1 MARTGYN
8 LRISYLESNEVLRR
22 PYQKALLALVVA
34 AALLLPAGS
43 SNFFVHLMNL
53 CFLAA
58 IGALGLMILTGYC
71 GQISL
76 GHAAFLAIGAYTTVI
91 LTLHLNAPFI
101 VVVPTAAIS
110 GAIVGFI
117 VGLPSLRFRGVYLAI
132 STLAMHYAIIFV
144 ATTYQSNFTRSAS
157 AGITIPDP
165 SIGPFVLKGDLKW
178 YYFLLVVVTLVTIAC
193 VNLMRTRPGRAW
205 MAIRDREIAAQA
217 LGINLARYKLLAF
230 MVSSTLASMSGSL
243 MAYYSNVVTGRGVH
257 AGARRDLCR
266 DDHRRRNGI
275 NPRGTNGRGLHHAS
289 ALRNRY
295 GFRVSPALVAL
306 RVDSVRRPS
315 RRGRRLHHPVPA
327 VRAERARRNL
337 AAHRDLFR
345 SLALP
350 LSTTRYRAAV
360 TDG

>member
-22 PYQKALLALVVA
+22 PYQKVLLALVLA

-132 STLAMHYAIIFV
+132 STLAMHYAIIFA

-205 MAIRDREIAAQA
+205 MAIRDREIAAEA

-243 MAYYSNVVTGRGVH
+243 MAYYSNVVTVEAFTLELAVIYVAMIIVGGMGSILGALMGAVFITLLPYGIDTAFEFLPRSWRFGSTVFGVQV
-257 AGARRDLCR
+257 GAVGACIILFLLFEPKGLAEIWRRIETYFDR
-266 DDHRRRNGI
+266 W
-275 NPRGTNGRGLHHAS
+275 PF
-289 ALRNRY
+289 RY
-295 GFRVSPALVAL
+295 RPL
-306 RVDSVRRPS
+306 DTVRR
-315 RRGRRLHHPVPA
+315 
-327 VRAERARRNL
+327 
-337 AAHRDLFR
+337 
-345 SLALP
+345 
-350 LSTTRYRAAV
+350 
-360 TDG
+360 

>member
-22 PYQKALLALVVA
+22 PYQKALVALVLA

-43 SNFFVHLMNL
+43 SNFFLHLMNL

-101 VVVPTAAIS
+101 IVVPTAAIS

-132 STLAMHYAIIFV
+132 STLAMHYAIIFL

-205 MAIRDREIAAQA
+205 MAIRDREIAAEA

-243 MAYYSNVVTGRGVH
+243 MAYYSNVVTVEAFTLELAVIYVAMIIVGGMGSILGALMGAVFITLLPYGIDTAFEFLPRSWRFGSTVFGVQV
-257 AGARRDLCR
+257 GAVGACIILFLLFEPKGLAEIWRRIETYFDR
-266 DDHRRRNGI
+266 W
-275 NPRGTNGRGLHHAS
+275 PF
-289 ALRNRY
+289 RY
-295 GFRVSPALVAL
+295 RPL
-306 RVDSVRRPS
+306 DTVRR
-315 RRGRRLHHPVPA
+315 
-327 VRAERARRNL
+327 
-337 AAHRDLFR
+337 
-345 SLALP
+345 
-350 LSTTRYRAAV
+350 
-360 TDG
+360 

>member
-22 PYQKALLALVVA
+22 PYQKALLALVLA

-132 STLAMHYAIIFV
+132 STLAMHYAIIFA

-193 VNLMRTRPGRAW
+193 VNLMRTQPGRAW
-205 MAIRDREIAAQA
+205 MAIRDREIAAEA

-243 MAYYSNVVTGRGVH
+243 MAYYSNVVTVEAFTLELAVIYVAMIIVGGMGSILGALMGAVFITLLPYGIDTAIEFLPRSWRFGSTEFGVQV
-257 AGARRDLCR
+257 GAVGACIILFLLFEPKGLAEIWRRIETYFDR
-266 DDHRRRNGI
+266 W
-275 NPRGTNGRGLHHAS
+275 PF
-289 ALRNRY
+289 RY
-295 GFRVSPALVAL
+295 RPL
-306 RVDSVRRPS
+306 DTVRR
-315 RRGRRLHHPVPA
+315 
-327 VRAERARRNL
+327 
-337 AAHRDLFR
+337 
-345 SLALP
+345 
-350 LSTTRYRAAV
+350 
-360 TDG
+360 